1 MIYSQSKCMLAW
13 LTGLRE
19 EYIFSYLCSL
29 SASLRLI
36 WEEFVQHVEFEYKLE
51 ELQ

>member
-1 MIYSQSKCMLAW
+1 MCMLAW

-19 EYIFSYLCSL
+19 DTSSCTLCSL

-36 WEEFVQHVEFEYKLE
+36 WEEFVQHVELEYKLE